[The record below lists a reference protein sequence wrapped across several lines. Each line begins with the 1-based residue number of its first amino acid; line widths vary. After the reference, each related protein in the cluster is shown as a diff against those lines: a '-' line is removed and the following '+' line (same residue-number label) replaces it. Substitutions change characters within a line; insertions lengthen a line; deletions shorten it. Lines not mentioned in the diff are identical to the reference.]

1 MKIVKNTATKAY
13 ISDYTAEEYAVLE
26 KACKYTNSSV
36 AFQLRKH
43 LKNSRFKHWCLNNDS
58 NKWEKQKEDLE
69 KEKDHSLLKQ
79 DDKGT
84 YIYPGYIPYLP
95 KKIEVD
101 FEDNVSY
108 PNFKMLPWRNKFPH
122 ELYTCQ
128 TDTIDLM
135 LENKHCH
142 AELATGI
149 GKTITITTLAQMTG
163 NTIIVTP
170 GKDLFNDLV
179 KNFKH
184 YLGEKYVGYYGDGKK
199 KLGKPIT
206 ICIAKSLSMIKPG
219 TDAWKFFNSANVV
232 IGDECHTL
240 AAKTLEATFHGVLA
254 NIPYRWFLS
263 GTAIRG
269 DGTGKLLKAI
279 IGPSVY
285 SFNTKQGIEAGILNH
300 LQFKVVDVLTDKP
313 GYYKDDPITMKR
325 AHFLRNTNIADFYAK
340 LANSLWESRQ
350 EQTLIL
356 VEEIGQI
363 AELAKRLKV
372 PFTYAHGNT
381 TKKDDLER
389 LNLQKSDNISN
400 IEAFNKGEYKVFIGT
415 NCVSTGTNFF
425 SNHHTLNWQGG
436 GSETST
442 KQGPIGRSVRLL
454 HKSEYAE
461 LIKEKPI
468 TTVWDVNVVAIE
480 LMEKSLRKRIDFYKE
495 TGEPVKIIKRKLG

>member
-1 MKIVKNTATKAY
+1 MKINKSTATKAY
-13 ISDYTAEEYAVLE
+13 ISDYTAEEYSTLE
-26 KACKYTNSSV
+26 KHCKYTNSSV

-43 LKNSRFKHWCLNNDS
+43 LKNNRYKHWCLENNS
-58 NKWEKQKEDLE
+58 NKWEKAKEDLE
-69 KEKDHSLLKQ
+69 REKDHSLLKE
-79 DDKGT
+79 DGKGA
-84 YIYPGYIPYLP
+84 YIYPGYISYLP
-95 KKIEVD
+95 KKIDYEMM
-101 FEDNVSY
+101 DNIIY
-108 PNFKMLPWRNKFPH
+108 PEFKRLSWKNKFPH

-128 TDTIDLM
+128 KETIELM
-135 LENKHCH
+135 LKNHHCH
-142 AELATGI
+142 AELGTGI
-149 GKTITITTLAQMTG
+149 GKTITITTLALMTG
-163 NTIIVTP
+163 NTIIVVP

-179 KNFKH
+179 ENFKH
-184 YLGEKYVGYYGDGKK
+184 YLGEKNIGYYGNGKK

-206 ICIAKSLSMIKPG
+206 ICIAKSLSMIEPD
-219 TDAWKFFNSANVV
+219 TDAWKFFSSANVV

-254 NIPYRWFLS
+254 DIPYRWFLS

-279 IGPSVY
+279 IGPMVY

-300 LQFKVVDVLTDKP
+300 LEFKVVDVLTDKP

-325 AHFLRNTNIADFYAK
+325 MHLLRNKNIADFYAK
-340 LANSLWESRQ
+340 LANSFWEARQ

-356 VEEIGQI
+356 VEEISQI

-381 TKKDDLER
+381 TKKEDLER
-389 LNLQKSDNISN
+389 LNLKKSDNITN
-400 IEAFNKGEYKVFIGT
+400 IEAFNRGEYKVFIGT

-454 HKSEYAE
+454 YKSAYADM
-461 LIKEKPI
+461 IKERPI
-468 TTVWDVNVVAIE
+468 TTIWDVNVVAIE
-480 LMEKSLRKRIDFYKE
+480 SMEKSLSKRIEFYKE
-495 TGEPVKIIKRKLG
+495 TGEPVKIIKRKFG